1 MFPPACRLFDTWFY
15 AKMETSKGKEEEVL
29 LRRILLMALVLALLM
44 GLAPA
49 YAESYTFPAVSASV
63 SLPEGVYQTVLTP
76 DNLKANEAFIASQNG
91 TVEDWAADFASRG
104 VLLQAYDQKESRV
117 LIITALNDVDAQR
130 YYDINEQGADVRA
143 RYRASHG
150 ADGAYTVLGY
160 KYDSISWKNFKGVG
174 RFLQLRY
181 SHRQEGQLVSRG
193 FQRRTIRNGYT
204 FTIDM
209 RVYGRALKGGD
220 NTALNK
226 VFDTFAFT
234 NVQSVPDLPVSIE
247 ESATAPVETNQPNFT
262 LKGKTRPEAQLKA
275 LLVSF
280 ATSATQT
287 FEATANKQGAYS
299 LPITL
304 PGEDV
309 YLMTLTVSVPGLED
323 FSKVYNIRY
332 QQGLLPVQIANA
344 PPFET
349 QEDSFV
355 LSGSTDQ
362 SGVSARLFVN
372 NQEQSRNIGK
382 NGAFSFTIDTTQPGP
397 YDIRLTFSKKG
408 LQDRSF
414 QYTMNRVT
422 SQEAQ
427 QAALREGALT
437 PTYED
442 LVNQQEG
449 LDGKMLS
456 LTGYIVS
463 RETATGETIMK
474 LALVKTDQG
483 FQDQVVLHLETDPGF
498 AIGTKVRVYGQA
510 AGINIG
516 KTALGAEERL
526 PKLQVNLME
535 GEGH

>member
-1 MFPPACRLFDTWFY
+1 M
-15 AKMETSKGKEEEVL
+15 L
-29 LRRILLMALVLALLM
+29 LRRIVVWCLALTL
-44 GLAPA
+44 LLSLTPA
-49 YAESYTFPAVSASV
+49 LAESYEFTGVSARV

-76 DNLKANEAFIASQNG
+76 DNLKDNEAFIKSQNG
-91 TVEDWAADFASRG
+91 TVEDWTADFASRG
-104 VLLQAYDQKESRV
+104 VLLQAYDPQENRV
-117 LIITALNDVDAQR
+117 LIITALSDVDAQR
-130 YYDINEQGADVRA
+130 YYDINQQTADVRA
-143 RYRASHG
+143 KYRASHG
-150 ADGAYTVLGY
+150 ADGAYTLLGY
-160 KYDSISWKNFKGVG
+160 KYDSISWKNFKEVG

-181 SHRQEGQLVSRG
+181 SYRQEGELVSRG

-204 FTIDM
+204 FTVDM

-234 NVQSVPDLPVSIE
+234 NVQSVPDLPINIE
-247 ESATAPVETNQPNFT
+247 ETATAPVETNQPSFT
-262 LKGKTRPEAQLKA
+262 LKGKTKPEAELKA
-275 LLVSF
+275 LLMSF
-280 ATSATQT
+280 GTSATQT
-287 FEATANKQGAYS
+287 FEAKANKQGVYS

-304 PGEDV
+304 PNEDV
-309 YLMTLTVSVPGLED
+309 YLLTLTVSSPGLEE

-349 QEDSFV
+349 TEDSFV

-362 SGVSARLFVN
+362 TGVTARLFVN
-372 NQEQSRNIGK
+372 NQEMSKAIGK
-382 NGAFSFTIDTTQPGP
+382 NGAFSFTIDTTQVGA

-408 LQDRSF
+408 LQDRGF

-427 QAALREGALT
+427 QAALRQGAYT
-437 PTYED
+437 PEYDELINKQD
-442 LVNQQEG
+442 E

-456 LTGYIVS
+456 LSGYIVS
-463 RETATGETIMK
+463 REAGADETTMR
-474 LALVKTDQG
+474 LALLKTDAG
-483 FQDQVVLHLETDPGF
+483 FEQLVMLQLENDPGF
-498 AIGTKVRVYGQA
+498 AIGTRVRVYGLA

-535 GEGH
+535 GEAH